1 MAHKSRYCGRVYDE
15 MTGRLKPKHVVIWQQ
30 HTGIPVP
37 DGYDIHHI
45 DGNGHNNDP
54 NNLVALPRSTHI
66 RLHNEMRK
74 LGIDPIDSTDESVIR
89 AREASKRYYET
100 HIEKEKER
108 HKGAYRKYRNR
119 DLSYFQEKDR
129 QYREAH
135 KDKIHA
141 YLEEYRKTHK
151 EENRENG
158 RRYREEHR
166 DELIEYSRQYYK
178 DHHDELM
185 IQKKRYNDEHAS
197 ERRAFMTEYNEKHRR
212 LIQAKNRLRYAIKTG
227 KPQSQILKLQ
237 HDVELEMARE
247 KDCLQTTQSRC
258 PQTEVIDRIKTL

>member
-1 MAHKSRYCGRVYDE
+1 MTHKSRYCGRVYDE

-89 AREASKRYYET
+89 AREASKRYYRT
-100 HIEKEKER
+100 HTEKEKER
-108 HKGAYRKYRNR
+108 HKGAYRKYRDR
-119 DLSYFQEKDR
+119 DL
-129 QYREAH
+129 
-135 KDKIHA
+135 
-141 YLEEYRKTHK
+141 
-151 EENRENG
+151 
-158 RRYREEHR
+158 
-166 DELIEYSRQYYK
+166 
-178 DHHDELM
+178 
-185 IQKKRYNDEHAS
+185 RYNDEHAS

-247 KDCLQTTQSRC
+247 KGCL
-258 PQTEVIDRIKTL
+258 